1 MTVTGIPH
9 KDGRCSAIVLPSMPQ
24 ALILLNRG
32 RETRVCADGWQS
44 FGVRLDFELPAT
56 ADSECSGGA

>member
-1 MTVTGIPH
+1 
-9 KDGRCSAIVLPSMPQ
+9 MPQ

-44 FGVRLDFELPAT
+44 FGVRLDSELPAT
-56 ADSECSGGA
+56 ADSESSGEAWQTCESGQGGENVKLHS